1 MQTQDLQKFQPKEV
15 RLGSPTS
22 ITMQNSYLIKNH
34 GASGFDKYYNMMR
47 RRRADV
53 NIQSPSGAGVSYLGN
68 GSDSPERNRVPSPS
82 KNIRGKKPAARDGHT
97 GMMFK
102 NHLLVF
108 GGDRHHVPFN
118 DTYMFDMGSE
128 LETKD
133 LL

>member
-1 MQTQDLQKFQPKEV
+1 
-15 RLGSPTS
+15 
-22 ITMQNSYLIKNH
+22 MQNSYLIKNH

-53 NIQSPSGAGVSYLGN
+53 NVASPGGAGVSYLG
-68 GSDSPERNRVPSPS
+68 GDQSPDKQRMPSPS

-97 GMMFK
+97 GLMYR
-102 NHLLVF
+102 NHLMVF

-118 DTYMFDMGSE
+118 DTYMFDIGAE
-128 LETKD
+128 LEAKE